1 MLRQEY
7 SGRTSSVSLQWHHN
21 GCDSV
26 SNHQPHDCFL
36 NCVFRHRSKKTS
48 KLCVTGL
55 CAGNSPE
62 AGEFPAQM
70 ASKAED
76 VSIWWRHHDHDC
88 QCYGSLHRQVIS
100 SLDIVHVTRNGP
112 SQWTNYKII
121 MSLLR
126 CLLWGQIMMTWSR
139 YWSFVRGI
147 HWSTVISPHKGQW
160 RGALMFSLICAWIK
174 AWVNN
179 REAGDLRPYRAHYDV
194 TVMVNLFLQYNWVH
208 IGQMI
213 EG

>member
-36 NCVFRHRSKKTS
+36 NRLFRHRSKKTS

-55 CAGNSPE
+55 CAGNSLE

-70 ASKAED
+70 ASNEEN
-76 VSIWWRHHDHDC
+76 VSIWWCHHDHDC

-100 SLDIVHVTRNGP
+100 SLDIVHVTQNGP
-112 SQWTNYKII
+112 SQWTNDKII

-126 CLLWGQIMMTWSR
+126 WNNVSMSFWHKQRVLMHRHQGWNVRHGLCHIYMRYLYIYELFIAFVCFVVCSLL
-139 YWSFVRGI
+139 
-147 HWSTVISPHKGQW
+147 
-160 RGALMFSLICAWIK
+160 
-174 AWVNN
+174 
-179 REAGDLRPYRAHYDV
+179 
-194 TVMVNLFLQYNWVH
+194 
-208 IGQMI
+208 
-213 EG
+213 